1 MKPAAKTA
9 LRILL
14 LGLGFGLF
22 AIYLGRSGVREVFGA
37 FAKLGA
43 AAPFLLIPYFA
54 VYIVDAIG
62 WRLAFLPPVAQRF
75 VTFWRIRWIGEA
87 VNNLIPSAYI
97 GGEALKVYLLR
108 QRGMDAS
115 AATTAAVISKSAQTL
130 AQLLFICAAAGLFL
144 RIAPEVPWLRRSLA
158 VVLGGGLAAVG
169 VLFWIQSRGVF
180 GSVRQL
186 TAAVGW
192 NPPWLESRRKRLEA
206 TDVQITRFYR
216 HHRGRFIASTSMYL
230 TGWLLDATEI
240 YLVAHLLGQPIT
252 PTQALVVEAFV
263 GVAKVMGMW
272 VPGAMGVQEGG
283 ILLIGRTAGLPE
295 SLCLAYA
302 VLRRAREILFVGVG
316 WILFYL
322 SRISPK
328 G

>member
-108 QRGMDAS
+108 QRGMDAHGRGMLMGVGRPWDS
-115 AATTAAVISKSAQTL
+115 DPLSHRTGARRKGGVL
-130 AQLLFICAAAGLFL
+130 WCAAA
-144 RIAPEVPWLRRSLA
+144 RRA
-158 VVLGGGLAAVG
+158 
-169 VLFWIQSRGVF
+169 
-180 GSVRQL
+180 
-186 TAAVGW
+186 
-192 NPPWLESRRKRLEA
+192 
-206 TDVQITRFYR
+206 
-216 HHRGRFIASTSMYL
+216 
-230 TGWLLDATEI
+230 
-240 YLVAHLLGQPIT
+240 
-252 PTQALVVEAFV
+252 
-263 GVAKVMGMW
+263 
-272 VPGAMGVQEGG
+272 VPGQHPTPGG
-283 ILLIGRTAGLPE
+283 T
-295 SLCLAYA
+295 
-302 VLRRAREILFVGVG
+302 LR
-316 WILFYL
+316 
-322 SRISPK
+322 P
-328 G
+328 